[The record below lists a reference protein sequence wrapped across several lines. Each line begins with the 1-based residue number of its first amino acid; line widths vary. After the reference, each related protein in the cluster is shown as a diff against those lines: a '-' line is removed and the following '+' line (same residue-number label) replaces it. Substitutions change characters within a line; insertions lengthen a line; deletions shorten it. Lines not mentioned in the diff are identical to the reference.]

1 MDMYRSNDV
10 VQFEK
15 NSVYL
20 KPFIKVGE
28 PGDSVKVFKKYI
40 EKS

>member
-15 NSVYL
+15 NSIYL
-20 KPFIKVGE
+20 RPFIKVGE
-28 PGDSVKVFKKYI
+28 PCEEVKVFKYFI
-40 EKS
+40 EK